1 MDAARSMGHIRLAWC
16 VFMSGCMAL
25 VALDAPAQYPNR
37 PIRIVVGFLAGGPTD
52 IVARTIAPRMSEALG
67 QPVIVDNRAGA
78 GGVVATDHVAKSPAD
93 GHTLLMG
100 TVGGLAVAMSL
111 VSNRGY
117 DTLRDLEPITQAVTV
132 TNFLVVPAA
141 SPIRSLQDLLA
152 SARARPGT
160 LTYASTG
167 NGTAPYLAGELMKSM
182 GRVDVVH
189 VPYKGSAATLAAML
203 RGEVDIGF
211 ENSLIVMPHI
221 ASGKLRALAVTGERR
236 STLMPD
242 LPTMGEAGLPGYS
255 ASGWYGLLAPKGTP
269 APVIERLHQ
278 EAVRALRAPE
288 VIERLS
294 TQGAESVGGSPG
306 AFSDLIRAEIGK
318 WANLVKDARLQVQ

>member
-1 MDAARSMGHIRLAWC
+1 MRQWWRAVLC
-16 VFMSGCMAL
+16 GCIAL
-25 VALDAPAQYPNR
+25 VATDASAQYPNR

-52 IVARTIAPRMSEALG
+52 IVARTIAPRMAEALG
-67 QPVIVDNRAGA
+67 QPVIIDNRAGA
-78 GGVVATDHVAKSPAD
+78 GGVIATEHVAKAPAD

-100 TVGGLAVAMSL
+100 TIGGLAVAMSL
-111 VSNRGY
+111 VPNRGY
-117 DTLRDLEPITQAVTV
+117 DTLRDLEPITQTVTV

-152 SARARPGT
+152 SARAKPGV

-167 NGTAPYLAGELMKSM
+167 SGTAPYLAGELMKSM

-203 RGEVDIGF
+203 GGEVDIGF

-221 ASGKLRALAVTGERR
+221 GSGKLRALAVTGERR
-236 STLMPD
+236 SALMPD
-242 LPTMGEAGLPGYS
+242 LPTMSEAGLPGYS

-269 APVIERLHQ
+269 APIIERLHQ
-278 EAVRALRAPE
+278 ETVRALRVQE
-288 VIERLS
+288 VVERLS
-294 TQGAESVGGSPG
+294 TQGAEPVGGSPG
-306 AFSDLIRAEIGK
+306 AFSELIRTEIAK
-318 WANLVKDARLQVQ
+318 WGNLVKDAGLQVQ

>member
-1 MDAARSMGHIRLAWC
+1 MWHAVFCACIAMMAVDAA
-16 VFMSGCMAL
+16 
-25 VALDAPAQYPNR
+25 AQYPNR

-52 IVARTIAPRMSEALG
+52 IVARTIAPRVSDALG
-67 QPVIVDNRAGA
+67 QPIIVDNRPGA
-78 GGVVATDHVAKSPAD
+78 GGVIATDHVAKSPAD

-100 TVGGLAVAMSL
+100 TIGGLAVAMSL
-111 VSNRGY
+111 VPNRGY
-117 DTLRDLEPITQAVTV
+117 DTLRDLEPITQTVTV

-141 SPIRSLQDLLA
+141 SSIRSLQDLLA
-152 SARARPGT
+152 TARARPGT

-189 VPYKGSAATLAAML
+189 VPYKGSAATLTAML
-203 RGEVDIGF
+203 RSEVDIGF

-236 STLMPD
+236 SALMPD
-242 LPTMGEAGLPGYS
+242 LPTMSEAGLPGYS

-278 EAVRALRAPE
+278 EAVRALRAPD
-288 VIERLS
+288 VIERLG
-294 TQGAESVGGSPG
+294 TQGAEPVGGSPG
-306 AFSDLIRAEIGK
+306 AFSELIRAEIGK
-318 WANLVKDARLQVQ
+318 WGKLVKDAGLQVQ